1 MSELTPMMQQYQAI
15 KALCPGAFL
24 FFRLGD
30 FYEMF
35 GTDAV
40 EAAKILGITL
50 TSRNKKDENPLPM
63 CGVPYHSAENYI
75 AKLTKAGKKV
85 AICEQTSDPSLPGIV
100 ERKIVRI
107 VTPGT
112 STNEQVL
119 EQKRSRFILSLYP
132 KKDYFGF
139 AFADFTTGEFQ
150 AAEMQGEETLKT
162 ELLRLDPAEIV
173 LSRTH
178 YDDPDLRT
186 LLAQLTQAPL
196 SPCDFYEEAHL
207 LLTRSFKVTTLEL
220 FGIANMPFAI
230 QAAGLLLRYLI
241 DTQKEGLPHIDR
253 VAAYHNESFMPLD
266 EATIRNLELFSTL
279 HGQDQTGTLLSI
291 LDETLTSMGGR
302 LLRRWVA
309 EPLLKRDAIVARHEA
324 VESIMTNT
332 ELRTQLEETLN
343 GLGDLER
350 ILGRLSGSTGN
361 GRDLLGLAAALERI
375 PNLKS
380 ALLEAK
386 APLLVKIGEQLK
398 PLENLVALIRSAIV
412 EEPPLRLTE
421 GGLIQHGFNPALDE
435 LLDLMKD
442 AKSALRRIETEE
454 IAATGIHSLKVSYNR
469 VFGYYIEISRSN
481 LEKVPAHYIRK
492 QTLVNGER
500 FITPELKEY
509 EEKVLTAEERS
520 KALEHELFLSIRSE
534 VLELIRDIKENA
546 ALVAQVDVLLSFAKV
561 ARQSRYARPELC
573 RENCLEIRQG
583 RHPVVEKQSFD
594 QAFVPND
601 VTFEADL
608 DEVHLIT
615 GPNMSGKSTY
625 LRQVA
630 LLVLMAQIGSFVPA
644 ESMKMRLF
652 DRIFTRVGA
661 SDNLMR
667 GQSTFMVEMQESA
680 FILANATPK
689 SLIILDEVGRG
700 TSTYDGLSLAWAI
713 LEHLHERIRGFT
725 LFATHYHELIQLA
738 EELGRAK
745 NFCVDVEETAKG
757 VLFLHRIKAGGI
769 DQSYG
774 IEVARLAGLPQPLIE
789 RAQELLK
796 ELENEK
802 LHVDK
807 KIPEN
812 QLGLFTR
819 SHQSVREPGKLTHPA
834 LERLKTMDL
843 NSMTPLDAMNALNEL
858 KQIKE

>member
-15 KALCPGAFL
+15 KATCPGALL

-35 GTDAV
+35 GTDAL
-40 EAAKILGITL
+40 EAAKILEITL

-100 ERKIVRI
+100 ERKVVRI

-112 STNEQVL
+112 SYSDQVL
-119 EQKRSRFILSLYP
+119 EQKRSRFILSLYS

-139 AFADFTTGEFQ
+139 AFADLTTGEFQ
-150 AAEMQGEETLKT
+150 ASEMQGEEALKT

-173 LSRTH
+173 LSRDH
-178 YDDPDLRT
+178 YDDPDLRA
-186 LLAQLTQAPL
+186 LLARLTQAPL
-196 SPCDFYEEAHL
+196 SPCDFYEEAHT

-241 DTQKEGLPHIDR
+241 DTQKEGLLHIDR

-279 HGQDQTGTLLSI
+279 HGQDQAGTLLSI

-309 EPLLKRDAIVARHEA
+309 EPLLKRDPIVARHEA
-324 VESIMTNT
+324 VENLIADN
-332 ELRTQLEETLN
+332 ELRTHLEESLN

-350 ILGRLSGSTGN
+350 LLGRLSGSTGN

-375 PNLKS
+375 PSLKS
-380 ALLEAK
+380 AILEAK
-386 APLLVKIGEQLK
+386 APLLMKLGEQLK

-442 AKSALRRIETEE
+442 AKSALRRIEAEE

-469 VFGYYIEISRSN
+469 VFGYYIEISKSN
-481 LEKVPAHYIRK
+481 LDKVPAHYIRK

-520 KALEHELFLSIRSE
+520 KALEYELFLSIRSE
-534 VLELIRDIKENA
+534 VLEAIRAIKENA
-546 ALVAQVDVLLSFAKV
+546 ALLAQVDVLLSFAKV
-561 ARQSRYARPELC
+561 ARQSRYTRPELC
-573 RENCLEIRQG
+573 RENRLEIREG
-583 RHPVVEKQSFD
+583 RHPVVEKQSFE

-601 VTFEADL
+601 ASFEADL

-644 ESMKMRLF
+644 QSMKMRLF

-680 FILANATPK
+680 FILANATAK

-713 LEHLHERIRGFT
+713 LEHLHEQIRGFT

-738 EELGRAK
+738 EQLGRAK
-745 NFCVDVEETAKG
+745 NFCVDVQETAKG

-789 RAQELLK
+789 RAQELLR

-802 LHVDK
+802 LHIDK

-819 SHQSVREPGKLTHPA
+819 AHQSVREPGKLTHPA

-858 KQIKE
+858 KQIK